1 MTEEPMTREEI
12 DNIIL
17 DDPEKTDSVY
27 ITGSTCPPDYQR
39 EHALRLAVDTFSGQG
54 VSTFDITFRA
64 QKFHDF
70 LTGKPT

>member
-27 ITGSTCPPDYQR
+27 STGIACHPDYQR
-39 EHALRLAVDTFSGQG
+39 EHALRLAVDTFSGQA
-54 VSTFDITFRA
+54 VTTLEITFRA